1 MVLLRSGDMRDAI
14 GADGFSL
21 IETLIACALL
31 TTALLSVGHLSTAA
45 VNMLMDARSR
55 SEATMLAVSK
65 LEELRSSPAPL
76 AGGDT
81 VDARGQ
87 PPQGT
92 VSRLFERRW
101 TVAAVSPD
109 AGILTV
115 SVTPSPRGIAGR
127 EVRITGG
134 WMATP

>member
-1 MVLLRSGDMRDAI
+1 MSDSIPDQ
-14 GADGFSL
+14 GFSL
-21 IETLIACALL
+21 IETLMACALL
-31 TTALLSVGHLSTAA
+31 ATALLSVGHLSTAA
-45 VNMLMDARSR
+45 VTVLMDARSR
-55 SEATMLAVSK
+55 TEATMLAVSK
-65 LEELRSSPAPL
+65 LEELRSSAAPV
-76 AGGDT
+76 AGGDI

-101 TVAAVSPD
+101 SVTALSPD

-115 SVTPSPRGIAGR
+115 SVSPSPGGITGR

-134 WMATP
+134 WTLVP